1 MRNSKS
7 SQIGTVETLVMLV
20 GALLVFAAN
29 SKLQGGV
36 PGSLPLV
43 PLAMTAALWYS
54 LTFTEYLFGIPLV
67 LGLANRNLQVLAALL
82 FGLFSTY
89 QIVNILNGES
99 ECICFSYPV
108 SSVVILALDL
118 CAMGIL
124 VLSSLRRNSPES
136 SGEFGGFRKCIAT
149 AFISLS
155 LLAFLIPFPQGAMF
169 PGSREQVDTSKQKI
183 DLEDY
188 VKPGRELDFCN
199 LLSTKVDFQ
208 EMKTEAVL
216 IGRTNC
222 GACMDL
228 IDNWEASHPSMT
240 ETTLLVLVDSPLPSS
255 EKSFPAWR
263 GRFAAFRKN
272 YEVMAKTPTLL
283 FVRNGSFF
291 SSPLN
296 N

>member
-1 MRNSKS
+1 
-7 SQIGTVETLVMLV
+7 
-20 GALLVFAAN
+20 
-29 SKLQGGV
+29 
-36 PGSLPLV
+36 
-43 PLAMTAALWYS
+43 MTAALWYS

-67 LGLANRNLQVLAALL
+67 LGLANRNLRILAALL

-89 QIVNILNGES
+89 QIVNILSGKS

-108 SSVVILALDL
+108 SSVVVLALGL
-118 CAMGIL
+118 FAMGIL
-124 VLSSLRRNSPES
+124 VLSSLSRNSPES
-136 SGEFGGFRKCIAT
+136 SGEFGGIRRCIAA

-155 LLAFLIPFPQGAMF
+155 LLAFLIPFPQGAML
-169 PGSREQVDTSKQKI
+169 PGSKEQADTPKQKI

-188 VKPGRELDFCN
+188 TKPGSESEFCN
-199 LLSTKVDFQ
+199 LLSTTVDFQ
-208 EMKTEAVL
+208 EMETEAVL

-228 IDNWEASHPSMT
+228 IDNWETSHPSMA
-240 ETTLLVLVDSPLPSS
+240 ETTLLVLVDSPLLSS
-255 EKSFPAWR
+255 EKSFPTWR
-263 GRFAAFRKN
+263 GKIASFRKN